1 MPLIE
6 SRYPSSIETI
16 SRSAINISEGHHLN
30 ELLALDDSKNVMSDD
45 GSYLFITDLKSF
57 PRLRAINLIRWWL
70 SFNNLLNAK

>member
-6 SRYPSSIETI
+6 SRYPASIETI

-45 GSYLFITDLKSF
+45 GSYLLINDLKSF
-57 PRLRAINLIRWWL
+57 PI
-70 SFNNLLNAK
+70 